1 MVTKVEL
8 QKMATAGRTAIEY
21 RLLGVLIR
29 PRALT
34 NADQEEL
41 EALKDLMRRYD
52 ALMAVCLE
60 TPEPP
65 EAASDANEGKEG

>member
-1 MVTKVEL
+1 MATKVEL

-21 RLLGVLIR
+21 RLLGVLMR

-34 NADQEEL
+34 DADQEEL
-41 EALKDLMRRYD
+41 EALKDLMSRYD
-52 ALMAVCLE
+52 SLMAICLE

-65 EAASDANEGKEG
+65 EAANDANGGKEG